1 MTVRRLVTREM
12 SGFAGALACLAALC
26 AAPLPAVAQSC
37 NFTDAPAGLTG
48 VVNTYYPGTGTPAAV
63 GERRHRRYRG
73 HQGRDR
79 HSDRRGRPV
88 ARDPG
93 PGR

>member
-1 MTVRRLVTREM
+1 MTVRRLTREM

-48 VVNTYYPGTGTPAAV
+48 VVNTYYPGTGTPAAGANAV
-63 GERRHRRYRG
+63 TV
-73 HQGRDR
+73 DT
-79 HSDRRGRPV
+79 RPSG
-88 ARDPG
+88 ARPALRS
-93 PGR
+93 PRATCCS